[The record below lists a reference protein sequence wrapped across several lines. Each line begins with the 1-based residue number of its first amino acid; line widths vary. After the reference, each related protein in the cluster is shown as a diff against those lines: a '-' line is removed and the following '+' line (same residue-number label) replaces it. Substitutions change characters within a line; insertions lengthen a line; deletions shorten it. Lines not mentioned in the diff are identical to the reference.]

1 MCDDGDDAIVP
12 QEDSVCASLAV
23 CLDSN
28 RGYGLDS
35 NRGYAIC
42 VGGSLLCLY
51 VDIRRECRSSS
62 SKQSRFGY
70 INAALGPL
78 FSSALSTPAFDDSMG
93 IASAVICITIP
104 RSTAVTRMSP

>member
-51 VDIRRECRSSS
+51 VDIRRECVSVYPACHCAASRSKVKVCVLPVCNCYESCHM
-62 SKQSRFGY
+62 
-70 INAALGPL
+70 
-78 FSSALSTPAFDDSMG
+78 ALSEQG
-93 IASAVICITIP
+93 W
-104 RSTAVTRMSP
+104 RSVMPNSCQ